1 MWTGRKGCCRGDDA
15 DKPDAGEVSRY
26 NIRRGI
32 EGSLERLQVDCIDL
46 YQLHWPAR
54 YVPLFG
60 MKQYRPEH
68 CRDAAGFEEM
78 VGVRQLPWDSH
89 ARAGASVL
97 ASCLLACRPAASQH
111 NPTVVELL
119 LVCCHNPDSTT
130 EP

>member
-1 MWTGRKGCCRGDDA
+1 MLTREAILAAVDA
-15 DKPDAGEVSRY
+15 
-26 NIRRGI
+26 
-32 EGSLERLQVDCIDL
+32 SLRRLQVDCIDL

-89 ARAGASVL
+89 AHAGASVL